1 VHPHAIKPGK
11 DQEPFWS
18 SIGPKKPFLLL
29 PVGVFGPSDRL
40 SVDRLSISP
49 ALFFVDRTEK
59 SVDLIVTIP
68 YLYKFNIDTQKR
80 KGHHPHQMTSKILIN
95 AVDPEEV
102 RLAIVK
108 DSRLEEF
115 HIEST
120 AWEILHSS
128 IYKGVITRI
137 EPSLQAVFVDFGA
150 ERHGFLQKQEIHSDY
165 YQGPPTNGNVIQ
177 NLVKRGQELMVQV
190 TKDPIMK
197 KGAMLTTFISLP
209 GRYAVLMPGSDS
221 RGISRKIE
229 DETERKRLKEIV
241 EKLNLPEGFG
251 IIIRTAGQGCTKT
264 MLAKD
269 VQYLLRLWKS
279 ITARAVKAQA
289 PSALY
294 KDRNLAVRSIRDHFT
309 PDIKEILID
318 DEAVHQ
324 EVKNFVQI
332 IAPKQTNIVK
342 LHKSDKPLFTRFQL
356 EDQIATIF
364 DNRVT
369 LKSGGS
375 VVLERTE
382 ALVAIDVNS
391 GKGTQKKNVEET
403 ALMTNLEAAAEIARQ
418 LQIRDLGGLIVVDF
432 IDMRE
437 QKHRNQV
444 EKTLRASMKQDRARV
459 KIGKI
464 SKFGLLELSRQRLRP
479 SIDYGSMET
488 CSHCCGKGQVSSAES
503 LGLSFL
509 RKLKLDTLKADIYQV
524 TAQLPAPVATYLLNR
539 KRRELSDLEGKRSI
553 GITIIGRDDLIPGQ
567 MEVVYDKK
575 TKAVETPPI

>member
-1 VHPHAIKPGK
+1 
-11 DQEPFWS
+11 
-18 SIGPKKPFLLL
+18 
-29 PVGVFGPSDRL
+29 
-40 SVDRLSISP
+40 
-49 ALFFVDRTEK
+49 
-59 SVDLIVTIP
+59 
-68 YLYKFNIDTQKR
+68 
-80 KGHHPHQMTSKILIN
+80 MTSKILIN

-150 ERHGFLQKQEIHSDY
+150 DRHGFLQKQEIHSDY
-165 YQGPPTNGNVIQ
+165 FQGPPANGNTIQ

-229 DETERKRLKEIV
+229 EETERNRLKEIV
-241 EKLNLPEGFG
+241 EKLDLPDGFG

-269 VQYLLRLWKS
+269 IQYLLRLWKS

-324 EVKNFVQI
+324 EVKSFVQI

-418 LQIRDLGGLIVVDF
+418 LRIRDLGGLIVVDF

-437 QKHRNQV
+437 QKHRSQV
-444 EKTLRASMKQDRARV
+444 EKTLRAGMKQDRARV

-479 SIDYGSMET
+479 SIDFGSMET
-488 CSHCCGKGQVSSAES
+488 CSRCGGKGQVSSTES

-509 RKLKLDTLKADIYQV
+509 RKLKLDTLKGDILQV

-539 KRRELSDLEGKRSI
+539 KRKELSDLEGKRAI
-553 GITIIGRDDLIPGQ
+553 GVTIIARDDMIPGQ
-567 MEVVYDKK
+567 MEVAYDKK
-575 TKAVETPPI
+575 TKTVETPPI

>member
-1 VHPHAIKPGK
+1 
-11 DQEPFWS
+11 
-18 SIGPKKPFLLL
+18 
-29 PVGVFGPSDRL
+29 
-40 SVDRLSISP
+40 
-49 ALFFVDRTEK
+49 
-59 SVDLIVTIP
+59 
-68 YLYKFNIDTQKR
+68 
-80 KGHHPHQMTSKILIN
+80 MTSKILIN

-115 HIEST
+115 HIES
-120 AWEILHSS
+120 AAREILHSS
-128 IYKGVITRI
+128 IYKGLITRV

-165 YQGPPTNGNVIQ
+165 FQGPPTNGGSIQ

-229 DETERKRLKEIV
+229 DEDERNRLKEIV
-241 EKLNLPEGFG
+241 EKLDLPEGFG
-251 IIIRTAGQGCTKT
+251 IIIRTAGQACTKT

-279 ITARAVKAQA
+279 ITARAVKAQT

-318 DEAVHQ
+318 NEAIFQ
-324 EVKNFVQI
+324 EVKSFVHI
-332 IAPKQTNIVK
+332 IAPKQTSMVK
-342 LHKSDKPLFTRFQL
+342 FHKSDKPLFTRFQL

-364 DNRVT
+364 ENRVA

-391 GKGTQKKNVEET
+391 GKGTQKKNIEET

-418 LQIRDLGGLIVVDF
+418 LRIRDLGGLIVIDF

-444 EKTLRASMKQDRARV
+444 EKALRASMKQDRARV

-479 SIDYGSMET
+479 SIDFGSLET
-488 CSHCCGKGQVSSAES
+488 CSHCGGKGQVSSAES
-503 LGLSFL
+503 LGLGFI
-509 RKLKLDTLKADIYQV
+509 RKLKLETLKEDVRQV
-524 TAQLPAPVATYLLNR
+524 TAQLPEAVATYLLNR
-539 KRRELSDLEGKRSI
+539 KRRELSDLECKRVM
-553 GITIIGRDDLIPGQ
+553 GITIISRDDMIPGQ

-575 TKAVETPPI
+575 TKAVENPPA